1 MFRGILIRLRPVT
14 LLVVVLAIALGSV
27 PMAAAAQANR
37 QAAPSGLPAPTKAP
51 PAMDSAGDPPNPYY
65 SVQTITLGDGARV
78 DQVII
83 NGPPEPPPGT
93 ELERAPVTPSALNQ
107 PGAAASLPVPAY
119 NWVFGCSAVSASMIG
134 AYFDRN
140 GLPNIYTGSGNSGV
154 MPMDNSTVWGTWSDG
169 DETYPLNPLVASRQG
184 LDGRSTRGSI
194 DDYWVQYDSTANDPY
209 ITNGWAQH
217 TWGDAF
223 GDYMK
228 TSQSAYNNTDGAT
241 YFEWWNDGSP
251 YTCANMVSSGDANR
265 DGTYGRKL
273 FYEARGYSVS
283 DCYNQRTDN
292 AIAGGFSFA
301 NYKAQIDAGYPVLLN
316 LAGHSI
322 VGVGYADPNTVYL
335 NDTWDHA
342 THQMTWGGSYS
353 DMALQSVSVVNPVR
367 PNNPVPTITGLNPT
381 SATAGGSAFTLTVNG
396 TNFVSSSVV
405 RWNGSNRTTTYVSAT
420 QLTAAIAAA
429 DIATAGTASVTVF
442 NPAPGGGT
450 SSAVSFSVNPNT
462 GNPVPTITG
471 LSPSSAT
478 PGGAGFTLTVNGTNF
493 ISSSVVRWKGANRT
507 TTYVSSTKLNAA
519 ILASDIAAA
528 GSASVTVFNPTPGGG
543 LSNAVSFLVGTSK
556 KVYLPLVVKSLP
568 APVLNAIDNADGDG
582 NYVVSWNVVTGATSY
597 TLEED
602 DNAGFTSPTAQYAGA
617 GTSWNATGKAAGT
630 YLYRVQASNASGSG
644 SWSATQS
651 ATVKPISNWTT
662 IVSTDF
668 EGAWPGA
675 WAVSDNSSADG
686 GQYYW
691 GKRNCRAYAGSYSGW
706 GVGGG
711 AQGSG
716 RSCGASYPNN
726 VSSWMV
732 YGPFSLSNTAAAD
745 LSFKLWLNSELNY
758 DGVCRFASIDGD
770 NFWGT
775 CTSGDTTGWVDKILD
790 LADVYTLGNLLGQP
804 QVWVAIRFSSDGS
817 NTYAEGS
824 YVDNIVLRKCP
835 TGGAC
840 PATVSEMSPSH
851 SQVVES
857 SVHVVIPK

>member
-14 LLVVVLAIALGSV
+14 LLVVVLAITLG
-27 PMAAAAQANR
+27 AAPIVVAAQANR
-37 QAAPSGLPAPTKAP
+37 QTAPSDLPAPTKAP
-51 PAMDSAGDPPNPYY
+51 PAMVSAGDSSNPYY
-65 SVQTITLGDGARV
+65 SFQTITLSNGAQV

-93 ELERAPVTPSALNQ
+93 KLERAPVVPSALNQ

-119 NWVFGCSAVSASMIG
+119 DWVFGCSAVSASMIG

-140 GLPNIYTGSGNSGV
+140 GLPNIYTGPGNGGV
-154 MPMDNSTVWGTWSDG
+154 MPMDNSIIWGTWSDSY
-169 DETYPLNPLVASRQG
+169 ETYPLNPLVASRNG
-184 LDGRSTRGSI
+184 LDGRASKGSI
-194 DDYWVQYDSTANDPY
+194 DDYWVKYDSTNSDPY
-209 ITNGWAQH
+209 LTGGWAQH
-217 TWGDAF
+217 AWGDAF

-228 TSQSAYNNTDGAT
+228 TSQSAYSNPDGAT
-241 YFEWWNDGSP
+241 YFTWYNDGTPLTCTAMETLNPSP
-251 YTCANMVSSGDANR
+251 AGR

-273 FYEARGYSVS
+273 FYEARGYSVTE
-283 DCYNQRTDN
+283 CYNQKTDN
-292 AIAGGFSFA
+292 NGGGFTYSS
-301 NYKAQIDAGYPVLLN
+301 YKAQIDAGYPVLLN

-335 NDTWDHA
+335 NDTWDHG

-353 DMALQSVSVVNPVR
+353 GMALQSVSVVNPVR
-367 PNNPVPTITGLNPT
+367 PNSPVPTITGLNP
-381 SATAGGSAFTLTVNG
+381 L
-396 TNFVSSSVV
+396 
-405 RWNGSNRTTTYVSAT
+405 
-420 QLTAAIAAA
+420 
-429 DIATAGTASVTVF
+429 
-442 NPAPGGGT
+442 
-450 SSAVSFSVNPNT
+450 
-462 GNPVPTITG
+462 
-471 LSPSSAT
+471 SAT
-478 PGGAGFTLTVNGTNF
+478 PDGGGFTLTVNGTNF
-493 ISSSVVRWKGANRT
+493 ISSSVVRWKGADRT
-507 TTYVSSTKLNAA
+507 TTYVNSTKLTAA

-528 GSASVTVFNPTPGGG
+528 GTASVTVFNLAPGGG

-582 NYVVSWNVVTGATSY
+582 NYVVSWNAVTGATSY
-597 TLEED
+597 ALEED
-602 DNAGFTSPTAQYAGA
+602 DTSGFTSPTAQYAGA

-630 YLYRVQASNASGSG
+630 YYYRVQASNTFGPG

-651 ATVKPISNWTT
+651 ATVNPASSWTT

-675 WAVSDNSSADG
+675 WVVSDNSSADG

-716 RSCGASYPNN
+716 RGCGASYPNN
-726 VSSWMV
+726 ASSWMM

-745 LSFKLWLNSELNY
+745 LRFKLWLKSELDH

-790 LADVYTLGNLLGQP
+790 LANVYTLGNLLGQP
-804 QVWVAIRFSSDGS
+804 QVWVALRFSSDGS
-817 NTYAEGS
+817 NTYAEGG

-835 TGGAC
+835 MGGAC
-840 PATVSEMSPSH
+840 PATVSEMSPNH

-857 SVHVVIPK
+857 SAHVVIPK